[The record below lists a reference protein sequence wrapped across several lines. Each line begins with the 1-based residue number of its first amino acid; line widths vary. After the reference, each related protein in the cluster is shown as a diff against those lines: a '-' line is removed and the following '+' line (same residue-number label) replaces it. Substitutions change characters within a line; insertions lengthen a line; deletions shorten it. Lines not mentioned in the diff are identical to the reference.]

1 MSQLDDDAALL
12 LWVYCSYAVHT
23 NAQVLHAGTMLD
35 VRERLRQ
42 LVAEGR
48 ACDAARLWGSVL
60 EVQHCP
66 PPPPTNL
73 INGMP
78 AGLRPIRTVPCIE
91 PDCLRCREGR
101 GGFQMP
107 FIGPTAA
114 QQSLFS
120 PVPLLPKHGPLIMP
134 VSPASLLSRWRGLP
148 RACGQLIFS
157 QTMRR
162 PWLPGWLSKHTQGQ
176 YPRLSSGS
184 SGGSGM
190 TGSDG
195 GRSPVFPY
203 RLTSRLVEM
212 TVPGRIGRCGC
223 SLGPWRP
230 AWMCSRPHVEA
241 AGCPRFCSVGAALQ
255 PSVAIACCAAP
266 GAFECGS
273 DGVSVQARWARFA
286 GWRLRRA
293 AVYIRGSTP
302 AQKMA

>member
-1 MSQLDDDAALL
+1 MSQLDDEAALL
-12 LWVYCSYAVHT
+12 LWVYCNYAVHT

-66 PPPPTNL
+66 PPLPRRILSTTCLPVSGRSGQCPVSSPTAFVAARD
-73 INGMP
+73 
-78 AGLRPIRTVPCIE
+78 AGGSKCHSL
-91 PDCLRCREGR
+91 
-101 GGFQMP
+101 
-107 FIGPTAA
+107 GPTAA

-195 GRSPVFPY
+195 GRSPVSPY

-230 AWMCSRPHVEA
+230 AWMCSRPRVEA

-273 DGVSVQARWARFA
+273 DGDLGA
-286 GWRLRRA
+286 GQVGEICWTA
-293 AVYIRGSTP
+293 SSTSSCLY
-302 AQKMA
+302 